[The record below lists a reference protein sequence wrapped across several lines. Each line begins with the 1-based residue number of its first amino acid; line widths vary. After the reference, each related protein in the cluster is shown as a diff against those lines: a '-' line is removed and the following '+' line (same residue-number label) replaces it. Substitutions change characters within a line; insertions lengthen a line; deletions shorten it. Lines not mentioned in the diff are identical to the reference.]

1 MAVPAGIAGV
11 KGGIKMPNEKRVLRV
26 LKQSDLDAIVA
37 IDEFATKESRREYY
51 ERKIASILNKNANI
65 NCSIVCEVD
74 GKVVGFMMGY
84 VFFGEFGISDATST
98 IDTLGVHPDFRKYG
112 VASEMLDQFMMN
124 MKAAGVKKVYTLVS
138 WDDFALE
145 KFFARQKFVPSK
157 RINLEYVLP

>member
-1 MAVPAGIAGV
+1 
-11 KGGIKMPNEKRVLRV
+11 MPNEKRVLRV

-37 IDEFATKESRREYY
+37 IDAVATKQERREYY

-65 NCSIVCEVD
+65 NCSIVCEIND
-74 GKVVGFMMGY
+74 RIVGFVMGY
-84 VFFGEFGISDATST
+84 VFFGEFGISETTAT
-98 IDTLGVHPDFRKYG
+98 IDTLGVLPEFQKHG

-124 MKAAGVKKVYTLVS
+124 MKVAGVEKVYTLVS

-157 RINLEYVLP
+157 RVNLEYVLP